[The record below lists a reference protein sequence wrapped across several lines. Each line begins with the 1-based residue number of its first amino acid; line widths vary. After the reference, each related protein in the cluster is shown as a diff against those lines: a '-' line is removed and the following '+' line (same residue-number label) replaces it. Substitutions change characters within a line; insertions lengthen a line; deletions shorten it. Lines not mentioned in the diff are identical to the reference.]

1 MGNPGLLIQGTGLWK
16 VDSVNPTGGLELSA
30 NPHWWGGKVP
40 VQHESRNVTPQ
51 PESSR
56 NLALPQ
62 ARQRSTEM
70 SSGFRLH
77 GL

>member
-40 VQHESRNVTPQ
+40 VQHESRNVTP
-51 PESSR
+51 P
-56 NLALPQ
+56 A
-62 ARQRSTEM
+62 
-70 SSGFRLH
+70 GV
-77 GL
+77 